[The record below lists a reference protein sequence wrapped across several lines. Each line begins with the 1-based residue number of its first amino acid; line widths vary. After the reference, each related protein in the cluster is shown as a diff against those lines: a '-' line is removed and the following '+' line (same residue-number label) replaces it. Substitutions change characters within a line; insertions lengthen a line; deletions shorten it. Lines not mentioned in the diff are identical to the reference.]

1 MLFSMDYNFKDKFPQ
16 AKSFEDFRREI
27 SIIEIASAH
36 GYILE
41 YKKGLR
47 TPVLYNPEY
56 QDRII
61 ILDPKNP
68 ANQGYWN
75 PEDETDKGT
84 LIHFVKKRLGTLFPH
99 LHKNSDNANVNSVL
113 YQYLRLDP
121 FVRQQNRQLINYEAL
136 EQLEATGFLPAS
148 YHLKPLVQTGFFR
161 HRYIALET
169 LKRPE
174 FAGRIFNVQY
184 VDPHKPGLKYTNTAF
199 PYFVSAHEKM
209 VGLEIRNIHFKSHA
223 EGSDRSN
230 GVWYSNMPA
239 LLERIVLVESALDA
253 LSHLELKQ
261 QTNNLYVSYGGNL
274 TLNQIQTI
282 KELKKK
288 GYLARN
294 FQFVTA
300 SDNDRKGAYYD
311 LMFIRDLAAGRYPS
325 QRLAKSGHS
334 IKLAFSPGSSQ
345 NPAGPTPAGLLDF
358 ADRLT
363 EKLRPYQDQL
373 DREIIK
379 DDSSGQLATD
389 GEKGK
394 IKLQVAGGQLLVEV
408 PKNFLAL
415 HTFNEKF
422 ILAAGLEH
430 EVRIDKA
437 FLNDYNEDLKL
448 IKLINQDA
456 ALLAEFNKKDL
467 KRKPEHPL
475 KYLDLKFVLLQP
487 GRYAQVGKVFQL
499 VKNQEEGNPVLKFG
513 SPAAGG
519 GETKELP
526 PKRSQKRKGP
536 HPKG

>member
-1 MLFSMDYNFKDKFPQ
+1 MDNNFKDRFPQ

-27 SIIEIASAH
+27 SIIEIAAAH

-47 TPVLYNPEY
+47 TPVMYNPEY

-75 PEDETDKGT
+75 PEDDTDKGS
-84 LIHFVKKRLGTLFPH
+84 LIHFVKKRLGTIFPH
-99 LHKNSDNANVNSVL
+99 PHKDSENANVNSVL

-136 EQLEATGFLPAS
+136 EQLESSGFLPGS
-148 YHLKPLVQTGFFR
+148 YHLKPLVQTGFFT

-169 LKRPE
+169 LKMRE
-174 FAGRIFNVQY
+174 FAGKIFNVQHE
-184 VDPHKPGLKYTNTAF
+184 DPNKPGLKYTNTAF
-199 PYFVSAHEKM
+199 PYFVAAHEKM
-209 VGLEIRNIHFKSHA
+209 VGLEIRNIHYKSHA

-230 GVWYSNMPA
+230 GVWHSNMPVQ
-239 LLERIVLVESALDA
+239 LERIVLVESALDA
-253 LSHLELKQ
+253 LSHQELKQ

-274 TLNQIQTI
+274 SLNQIKTI
-282 KELKKK
+282 KELKNK
-288 GYLARN
+288 GNPARN

-300 SDNDRKGAYYD
+300 SDNDQKGAYYD
-311 LMFIRDLAAGRYPS
+311 LMFIRDLAAEKYPS
-325 QRLAKSGHS
+325 QRLAKSRNS
-334 IKLAFSPGSSQ
+334 ITLVFSPASGHH
-345 NPAGPTPAGLLDF
+345 PAAPTPAGLLQF

-363 EKLRPYQDQL
+363 EKLKPYHDQIAE
-373 DREIIK
+373 EIKKDSGSGRMAPGVAKDMIK
-379 DDSSGQLATD
+379 VQLEA
-389 GEKGK
+389 
-394 IKLQVAGGQLLVEV
+394 GQLLVEV

-448 IKLINQDA
+448 IKLINNNA

-467 KRKPEHPL
+467 RRKPEKPL
-475 KYLDLKFVLLQP
+475 QYLDLKFVLLQP
-487 GRYAQVGKVFQL
+487 GRYAQIAKTFQL
-499 VKNQEEGNPVLKFG
+499 IKNKEEGNPVLKFDT
-513 SPAAGG
+513 PAAEAG
-519 GETKELP
+519 KAKALLP
-526 PKRSQKRKGP
+526 KSSIKR
-536 HPKG
+536 

>member
-1 MLFSMDYNFKDKFPQ
+1 MDNHFKDKFPQ

-47 TPVLYNPEY
+47 TPVLFNPEY

-75 PEDETDKGT
+75 PEDDTDKGS
-84 LIHFVKKRLGTLFPH
+84 LIHFVKKRLGTIFPH
-99 LHKNSDNANVNSVL
+99 PHKHSEQANVNSVL

-136 EQLEATGFLPAS
+136 EQLETNGFLPAS
-148 YHLKPLVQTGFFR
+148 YHLKPLLQTSFFT

-169 LKRPE
+169 LKRQE
-174 FAGRIFNVQY
+174 FAGRIFNVQHLN
-184 VDPHKPGLKYTNTAF
+184 PEKPGLKYTNTAF
-199 PYFVSAHEKM
+199 PYFVAAHGQM
-209 VGLEIRNIHFKSHA
+209 VGLEIRNIHYKAHA
-223 EGSDRSN
+223 EGSDRSH
-230 GVWYSNMPA
+230 GVWHSNMPPI
-239 LLERIVLVESALDA
+239 LERIVLVESALDA
-253 LSHLELKQ
+253 LSHQELKQ

-274 TLNQIQTI
+274 TQNQIQTI
-282 KELKKK
+282 KALKTK
-288 GYLARN
+288 GNPAPN

-300 SDNDRKGAYYD
+300 SDNDKKGAYYD
-311 LMFIRDLAAGRYPS
+311 LMFIRELAAARYPS
-325 QRLAKSGHS
+325 QRLAKSGNS
-334 IKLAFSPGSSQ
+334 IKLAFASASGKF
-345 NPAGPTPAGLLDF
+345 PAAPT
-358 ADRLT
+358 LT
-363 EKLRPYQDQL
+363 ALSAFGDSLREKLKPYHEQL
-373 DREIIK
+373 AEELK
-379 DDSSGQLATD
+379 KESGQASIQIQL
-389 GEKGK
+389 
-394 IKLQVAGGQLLVEV
+394 AGGQLLVEV

-448 IKLINQDA
+448 IKLINAHA
-456 ALLAEFNKKDL
+456 ALLAEFNQKDL
-467 KRKPEHPL
+467 RRKPDKPL

-487 GRYAQVGKVFQL
+487 GRYAQIGKVFQL
-499 VKNQEEGNPVLKFG
+499 VKNQEEGNPVLTFG
-513 SPAAGG
+513 APAAEAGKTGASPAAKG
-519 GETKELP
+519 
-526 PKRSQKRKGP
+526 KRKAKARQQG
-536 HPKG
+536 